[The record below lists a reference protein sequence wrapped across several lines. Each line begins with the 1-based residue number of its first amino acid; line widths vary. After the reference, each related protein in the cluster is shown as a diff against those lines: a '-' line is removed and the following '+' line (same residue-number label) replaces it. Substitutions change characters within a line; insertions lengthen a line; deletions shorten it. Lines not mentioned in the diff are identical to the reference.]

1 MNETE
6 DNTLQERNSS
16 SDQTSIAF
24 NFDTN
29 ALPSVSISSL
39 LFLFMKRIDYFLFI
53 LAVFGSICNGIV
65 YQLAEYFTGE
75 LISELTVSATETEIK
90 NGINSVCV
98 KLLLTG
104 IASVVFAYLMHGL
117 FNYLSK
123 KLSNKYK
130 VEYFNMIFD
139 MNQTWFDLVGKS
151 PFEISSQLMLE
162 LGTIETSLGP
172 ALGNVICEVSSIA
185 FGVVYGL
192 VLHWKTALTL
202 LALYP
207 LWFFILMFV
216 FRKSEKLEQ
225 QKNQSTEKINGYVE
239 EILYNFKTVTAF
251 ANYNYEQNKFNSE
264 LSTVS
269 KHNKQF
275 SNINAVSMGLID
287 AVNYLMFV
295 FAFGFGGLFLYQT
308 IRDNKQSEY
317 NVGLLYSVLALIAGA
332 GNQVMEMFPNLRRLS
347 ECGVSM
353 KMFFELKR
361 YKECVEKST
370 NITDTFLITPCNNI
384 NNNVIPHIN
393 NIKGKITFKNVSFM
407 YPKGNENVLEN
418 FTCEFNAGTTT
429 ALIGESG
436 CGKSTIV
443 RLLERVYKPNSGSI
457 VLDDVYDIQQMSLE
471 GLRKEIG
478 YVAQEPVLFNDSI
491 RNNVLMGR
499 SIDNADE
506 KIWECLKKAN
516 VYEFVNSLP
525 QRLDYVVGVKG
536 SKVSGGQKQRIAIA
550 RALLG
555 EPKIVVFDE
564 ATSALDN
571 KSEKQIQEAV
581 NALHGKVTV
590 ILIAHRLSTVKDA
603 DNIIVLGKKGSVVEM
618 GNHNELMSKKGK
630 YFAMITQENAFSG
643 VNQCDDEDKDDNKVY
658 EEQEDCNSKDVLTM
672 DNVNVNINDDESV
685 CNDTSTTTTSKSLK
699 RFITTVKPFMLL
711 FIVGL
716 SLAFLSGVYH
726 TVTCLFIGDAV
737 NDLSSNSK

>member
-1 MNETE
+1 
-6 DNTLQERNSS
+6 
-16 SDQTSIAF
+16 
-24 NFDTN
+24 
-29 ALPSVSISSL
+29 
-39 LFLFMKRIDYFLFI
+39 
-53 LAVFGSICNGIV
+53 
-65 YQLAEYFTGE
+65 
-75 LISELTVSATETEIK
+75 
-90 NGINSVCV
+90 
-98 KLLLTG
+98 
-104 IASVVFAYLMHGL
+104 
-117 FNYLSK
+117 
-123 KLSNKYK
+123 
-130 VEYFNMIFD
+130 
-139 MNQTWFDLVGKS
+139 
-151 PFEISSQLMLE
+151 
-162 LGTIETSLGP
+162 
-172 ALGNVICEVSSIA
+172 
-185 FGVVYGL
+185 
-192 VLHWKTALTL
+192 
-202 LALYP
+202 
-207 LWFFILMFV
+207 MFV
-216 FRKSEKLEQ
+216 FRKSKTLEQ

-251 ANYNYEQNKFNSE
+251 ANYNYEQNKFNDE
-264 LSTVS
+264 LNTVS

-275 SNINAVSMGLID
+275 SNINAVSMGLIG
-287 AVNYLMFV
+287 AVIFLMFV

-308 IRDNKQSEY
+308 KRDNKQNEY
-317 NVGLLYSVLALIAGA
+317 NVGVLYSVLSLIIVAGK
-332 GNQVMEMFPNLRRLS
+332 QVMEMFPNLRRLS

-361 YKECVEKST
+361 YRECVEKST
-370 NITDTFLITPCNNI
+370 NITETFLITPCNNT
-384 NNNVIPHIN
+384 NNNVIPHTD
-393 NIKGKITFKNVSFM
+393 NIKGKITFKNVTFM

-443 RLLERVYKPNSGSI
+443 RLIERVYKPNSGSI

-499 SIDNADE
+499 SVDNADE

-550 RALLG
+550 RALLD

-571 KSEKQIQEAV
+571 KSEKQIQEAM

-590 ILIAHRLSTVKDA
+590 ILIAHRLSPVKDA
-603 DNIIVLGKKGSVVEM
+603 DNIIVLGKKGSLVEM
-618 GNHNELMSKKGK
+618 GNHNELMRKKGK
-630 YFAMITQENAFSG
+630 YFAMITQENEFSG
-643 VNQCDDEDKDDNKVY
+643 VNQCDDDNNNNKVY
-658 EEQEDCNSKDVLTM
+658 EEQGDCNSKGVLTV
-672 DNVNVNINDDESV
+672 DSVNVNINDDGNV
-685 CNDTSTTTTSKSLK
+685 CNDTSNTTTSQSLK

-716 SLAFLSGVYH
+716 SLAFLSGVYN
-726 TVTCLFIGDAV
+726 TVIGLFIGNV
-737 NDLSSNSK
+737 VSDLNSPIPNEVKVHARNYALYFILYTAISFLIEYFRFYSFDYLGECISVDFKRRIFSTFLSLHPGFYDIKSNSPGNLVSKMSMQTQAINGVVLTLFSMVLQGVGNLISGIIISAIYDWRLMLINIAFVPAIVVVNYLLVLYTADENKVKMNIHLTLLQ